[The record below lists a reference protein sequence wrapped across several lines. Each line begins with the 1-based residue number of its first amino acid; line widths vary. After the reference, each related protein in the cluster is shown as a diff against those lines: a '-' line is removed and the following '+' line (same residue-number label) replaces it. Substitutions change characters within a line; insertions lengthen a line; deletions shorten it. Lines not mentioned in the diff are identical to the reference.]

1 MAKASLSLK
10 ISLCAMASLILFGL
24 IFPTTFK
31 NLFSHPEVHLY
42 AKFFH
47 VLSVTTVFANAL
59 IGTLWET
66 RGLLSRKAPVIR
78 YTYQTVTWL
87 DSVLT
92 APLILIAVVSGVLMA
107 TNLGGV
113 WTIGWLSVAFVT
125 FLFSGLIWVVLDI
138 PTQYRVNRLFKGLD
152 EKKDVLPSQVM
163 GLLWFRLGVNIFS
176 LFPLIAIFVLMIF
189 KPELKPIGEW
199 FRLH

>member
-1 MAKASLSLK
+1 MGG
-10 ISLCAMASLILFGL
+10 LIGFGL
-24 IFPTTFK
+24 LFPTTFK
-31 NLFSHPEVHLY
+31 SMFSHPEVHLY

-47 VLSVTTVFANAL
+47 ILSVTTVFANAL

-66 RGLLSRKAPVIR
+66 RGLLSRRGEVIR
-78 YTYQTVTWL
+78 YTYQTVTWM

-113 WTIGWLSVAFVT
+113 WTLGWLSIAFVT
-125 FLFSGLIWVVLDI
+125 FLFSGVMWVVLDI
-138 PTQYRVNRLFKGLD
+138 PTQYRVNKLFNGLD
-152 EKKDVLPSQVM
+152 TKSDILPSQLM

-176 LFPLIAIFVLMIF
+176 LLPLIAIFVLMIF

-199 FRLH
+199 FRLQ